1 MRLCAGMPGA
11 MLHAL
16 HRAHRHAVQTAASSV
31 GLEDLGSPMILM
43 ILQDWEADQ
52 EPPTQRELADAFHVT
67 PATVAVSLKS
77 LERGGYVAK
86 TADSRDQRCKRVT
99 ITEKGCGAVETYR
112 RIFEWLDRKML
123 EDFSLEEREQLSAY
137 HLRMLDNIKKAG
149 FDLDN
154 PFERMGCKCSKP

>member
-86 TADSRDQRCKRVT
+86 TADSRDPVSYTHLDVYKRQIWSST
-99 ITEKGCGAVETYR
+99 PPLKLCWTSTGTPWWGRTAPCTR
-112 RIFEWLDRKML
+112 R
-123 EDFSLEEREQLSAY
+123 
-137 HLRMLDNIKKAG
+137 
-149 FDLDN
+149 
-154 PFERMGCKCSKP
+154 